1 MVSINAILFLTGILL
16 LLGIGSSKF
25 SARIGMPMLVL
36 FLGVGMLAGSEGL
49 GRIAF
54 EDYHLA
60 NNIGSVAL
68 ALILFDGGLRTSMYS
83 VQAVWRPA
91 LSLATLGVVLT
102 SILTG
107 IAATLVLGMPLL
119 HGLLLGA
126 IVGSTDAAAVFS
138 ILRTSGLRLSP
149 RLTATLEV
157 ESGSNDPMAIFL
169 TMATIALITG
179 TAHSTAGLALLF
191 ALQFGIGGVA
201 GIGVGYAAS
210 WVVSRINLDY
220 PGLYPVLVLA
230 FGLLAFGLAAV
241 LGGSGFLAVYI
252 AGIVLGNKSLVYRN
266 GIFQFHD
273 AAAWLGQIVLFV
285 MLGMLSFPSRLAG
298 VAVDGLLL
306 ALALI
311 FVARPLAVAISAF
324 PFGFNL
330 RELSFLSWV
339 GLKGAV
345 PITLAT
351 FPLLAGLES
360 GTLIFNVV
368 FFVVLISAVTQGWSL
383 PLVARW
389 LKLGLRSEATA
400 PVTVE
405 INALRHVDGEIVEYR
420 VTPASNVVGRSLR
433 ELALPYEV
441 TVTLVVRG
449 SEVIMPRGRTV
460 LAPGD
465 QVFVAMRR
473 RIKPLMDCLF
483 DVRAESVA
491 LLPGQEIV
499 FRSDHTAG
507 QLCGFFSLACPLD
520 AKQPL
525 GALLEETHEQP
536 ARLGPF
542 LVYPG
547 EDEDLVTLVF
557 SPEAQT
563 TAVVSPDRDGHAA
576 PGAPPRSSDT
586 NRQSPP

>member
-1 MVSINAILFLTGILL
+1 MVSINTVLFLTAILL

-54 EDYHLA
+54 ENYHLA
-60 NNIGSVAL
+60 NSIGSVAL
-68 ALILFDGGLRTSMYS
+68 ALILFDGGLRTSMHS
-83 VQAVWRPA
+83 VRAVWRPA
-91 LSLATLGVVLT
+91 LSLATLGVALT
-102 SILTG
+102 SGLTG
-107 IAATLVLGMPLL
+107 LAAALVLDIPLL

-138 ILRTSGLRLSP
+138 ILRTSGLRLP
-149 RLTATLEV
+149 RRLADTLEV

-169 TMATIALITG
+169 TVGLIGLITG
-179 TAHSTAGLALLF
+179 TADSPAGLAMLF
-191 ALQFGIGGVA
+191 LLQFGVGSVVGVA
-201 GIGVGYAAS
+201 VGLVATWA
-210 WVVSRINLDY
+210 VNRINLDY
-220 PGLYPVLVLA
+220 AGLYPVLVLA
-230 FGLLAFGLAAV
+230 FGLLTFGLAAV

-252 AGIVLGNKSLVYRN
+252 AGIVLGSRSLVYRN

-273 AAAWLGQIVLFV
+273 AAAWLGQIALFV

-298 VAVDGLLL
+298 VAVDGLLV
-306 ALALI
+306 ALALT
-311 FVARPLAVAISAF
+311 FVARPLAVALSTL

-330 RELSFLSWV
+330 RETIFLSWV

-351 FPLLAGLES
+351 FPLLAGVEH

-368 FFVVLISAVTQGWSL
+368 FFVVLVSAVTQGWSL

-389 LKLGLRSEATA
+389 LRLGTRSASTA
-400 PVTVE
+400 PVSVE

-420 VTPASNVVGRSLR
+420 VAAEANVAGRTLR

-449 SEVIMPRGRTV
+449 NEVIMPRGRTV

-465 QVFVAMRR
+465 RVFVAMRR

-483 DVRAESVA
+483 DACADPV
-491 LLPGQEIV
+491 LLAPGQEIV
-499 FRSDHTAG
+499 FRADHTAG
-507 QLCGFFSLACPLD
+507 QLCGFFSLACPRDRQQTLGELL
-520 AKQPL
+520 AETAGQPV
-525 GALLEETHEQP
+525 
-536 ARLGPF
+536 RLGPF
-542 LVYPG
+542 LVTPG
-547 EDEDLVTLVF
+547 EDDGLATLVF
-557 SPEAQT
+557 APETPTPASFP
-563 TAVVSPDRDGHAA
+563 AGRASVSGD
-576 PGAPPRSSDT
+576 
-586 NRQSPP
+586 

>member
-1 MVSINAILFLTGILL
+1 MVSINTVLFLTAILL

-54 EDYHLA
+54 ENYRLA
-60 NNIGSVAL
+60 NSIGSVAL
-68 ALILFDGGLRTSMYS
+68 ALILFDGGLRTSMHS
-83 VQAVWRPA
+83 VRAVWRPA
-91 LSLATLGVVLT
+91 LSLATLGVALT
-102 SILTG
+102 SGLTG
-107 IAATLVLGMPLL
+107 LAAALVLDIPLL

-138 ILRTSGLRLSP
+138 ILRTSGLRLP
-149 RLTATLEV
+149 RRLSDTLEV

-169 TMATIALITG
+169 TVGLIGLITG
-179 TAHSTAGLALLF
+179 TADSPAGLAMLF
-191 ALQFGIGGVA
+191 LLQFGVGSVVGVA
-201 GIGVGYAAS
+201 VGLVATWA
-210 WVVSRINLDY
+210 VNRINLDY
-220 PGLYPVLVLA
+220 AGLYPVLVLA
-230 FGLLAFGLAAV
+230 FGLLTFGLAAV

-252 AGIVLGNKSLVYRN
+252 AGIVLGSRSLVYRN

-273 AAAWLGQIVLFV
+273 AAAWLGQIALFV

-298 VAVDGLLL
+298 VAVDGLLI
-306 ALALI
+306 ALALT
-311 FVARPLAVAISAF
+311 FFARPLAVALSTL

-330 RELSFLSWV
+330 RETIFLSWV

-351 FPLLAGLES
+351 FPLLAGVEH

-368 FFVVLISAVTQGWSL
+368 FFVVLVSAVTQGWSL

-389 LKLGLRSEATA
+389 LRLGTRSASTA
-400 PVTVE
+400 PVSVE

-420 VTPASNVVGRSLR
+420 VAAEANVAERTLR

-449 SEVIMPRGRTV
+449 NEVIMPRGRTV

-465 QVFVAMRR
+465 RVFVAMRR

-483 DVRAESVA
+483 DACADPV
-491 LLPGQEIV
+491 LLAPGQEIV
-499 FRSDHTAG
+499 FRADHTAG
-507 QLCGFFSLACPLD
+507 QLCGFFSLACPRDRQQTLGELL
-520 AKQPL
+520 AETAGQPV
-525 GALLEETHEQP
+525 
-536 ARLGPF
+536 RLGPF
-542 LVYPG
+542 LVTPG
-547 EDEDLVTLVF
+547 EDDGLATLVF
-557 SPEAQT
+557 APETLTPASFP
-563 TAVVSPDRDGHAA
+563 AGRASVSGD
-576 PGAPPRSSDT
+576 
-586 NRQSPP
+586 